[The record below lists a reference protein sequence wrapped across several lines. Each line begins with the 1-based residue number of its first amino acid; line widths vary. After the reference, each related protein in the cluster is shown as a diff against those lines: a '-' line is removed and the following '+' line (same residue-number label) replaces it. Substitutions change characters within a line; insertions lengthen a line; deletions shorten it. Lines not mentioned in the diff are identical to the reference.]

1 MTSTTSAVPV
11 SPLPPLPLSNIRVLI
26 VDDDDD
32 ARDFLSFL
40 LEQSGAIVTTAA
52 TAAAALQ
59 ALERS
64 RPNILLSDIGMPET
78 DGYDL
83 IRAVRASK
91 QGQDLPAIAIT
102 AYAGELNQQSAIA
115 AGFQRHVVK
124 PINADQLILAIG
136 ELAG

>member
-1 MTSTTSAVPV
+1 M
-11 SPLPPLPLSNIRVLI
+11 

-40 LEQSGAIVTTAA
+40 LEQSGAIVTTASS
-52 TAAAALQ
+52 AAEALQ
-59 ALERS
+59 ALEHS
-64 RPNILLSDIGMPET
+64 RPNILLSDIGMRET

-83 IRAVRASK
+83 IRAIRGSD

-115 AGFQRHVVK
+115 AGFQRHIVK
-124 PINADQLILAIG
+124 PIDSDQLILAIG
-136 ELAG
+136 ELAADRC